1 MEETAAA
8 VRGLMPP
15 ESLHRTEGCDTGLCR
30 VDNDL
35 WMLPPEQRYGFV
47 GKETVRQWEEAV
59 QFVEGMVSLAEDP
72 ELFADATQM
81 LLADALA
88 RAEEALRRA
97 RERIHCKAG

>member
-1 MEETAAA
+1 MEETAT
-8 VRGLMPP
+8 VRGLMPS
-15 ESLHRTEGCDTGLCR
+15 ENLHRTEGRDAGLPM

-35 WMLPPEQRYGFV
+35 WILAPEQRYGLV
-47 GKETVRQWEEAV
+47 GKEAVCQWEEAV

-97 RERIHCKAG
+97 RKRMRSIAG

>member
-8 VRGLMPP
+8 IRSLMTPENLYRTDGYEAGLAM
-15 ESLHRTEGCDTGLCR
+15 G
-30 VDNDL
+30 DNDL
-35 WMLPPEQRYGFV
+35 WILAPEQRYGLE
-47 GKETVRQWEEAV
+47 GKEGVRQWEEAV

-72 ELFADATQM
+72 ELFTDATQM

-97 RERIHCKAG
+97 RERMPR

>member
-8 VRGLMPP
+8 ISGLMTL
-15 ESLHRTEGCDTGLCR
+15 ENLHRTGGRDDGLPIG
-30 VDNDL
+30 DNDL
-35 WMLPPEQRYGFV
+35 WILPPEQRSGLV
-47 GKETVRQWEEAV
+47 GKEGVRQWEEAV

-81 LLADALA
+81 LLADTLA

-97 RERIHCKAG
+97 RERMPR

>member
-8 VRGLMPP
+8 IRGLMI
-15 ESLHRTEGCDTGLCR
+15 SDNLHRADGYEAGLPMG
-30 VDNDL
+30 DNDL
-35 WMLPPEQRYGFV
+35 WMLPPEQRYGLG
-47 GKETVRQWEEAV
+47 GKEGVRQWEEAV
-59 QFVEGMVSLAEDP
+59 QFIEGMVSLAEDP

-97 RERIHCKAG
+97 RERVPR